1 MRKGSHI
8 STLLRSKKTVFSSRD
23 IALLWGDP
31 GSGKSR
37 VKLNYYVKTGELYRI
52 RKGLYAKDK
61 HYDRLELATRIFT
74 PAYVSFETVLAR
86 AGVVFQYYERIFV
99 ASYLSRE
106 VICDDQ
112 TYAVRKIKAVLLTNP
127 AGSTNRVN
135 MQLRTRSEHF
145 WTRSTSAATTTLT
158 ISPRWTGTK
167 SSRCYRCTV
176 TGGWSALYRHSIN
189 IFRNH
194 NNL

>member
-127 AGSTNRVN
+127 AGVDQSGEYAIANKERAFLDTLYISGDYYFDNLTPLDWDKVFALLPLYGNRRLERAV
-135 MQLRTRSEHF
+135 QTLHKHF
-145 WTRSTSAATTTLT
+145 Q
-158 ISPRWTGTK
+158 K
-167 SSRCYRCTV
+167 SQ
-176 TGGWSALYRHSIN
+176 
-189 IFRNH
+189 
-194 NNL
+194 